1 LDHIQCRPA
10 LKGFKL
16 HNSHLSSE
24 EVPGMVSCVA
34 LSLKC
39 RVFLVGLSVSPG
51 RLSWGLRSWPRVVR
65 SWALRH
71 PSLSLGLVGVT
82 QASGPEPL
90 IPNISPPLGE
100 QAGPASQPTCQAPV
114 LWQLSPAGPCLGR
127 KQWALFRNV

>member
-1 LDHIQCRPA
+1 
-10 LKGFKL
+10 
-16 HNSHLSSE
+16 
-24 EVPGMVSCVA
+24 MVSCVA

-100 QAGPASQPTCQAPV
+100 QAGPASQPTCQGACPLAALTSRAV
-114 LWQLSPAGPCLGR
+114 PWQEAVG
-127 KQWALFRNV
+127 FI